1 MEKKKYD
8 IKRGILGIDAER
20 LQNMKANQIEIGIT

>member
-8 IKRGILGIDAER
+8 IKRGIGIDAER